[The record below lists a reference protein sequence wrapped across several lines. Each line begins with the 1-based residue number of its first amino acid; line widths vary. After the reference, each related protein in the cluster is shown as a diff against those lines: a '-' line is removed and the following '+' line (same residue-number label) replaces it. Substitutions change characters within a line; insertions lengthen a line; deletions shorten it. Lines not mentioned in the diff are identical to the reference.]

1 VASVER
7 FEDLVAWR
15 KARELA
21 REVYAVTRHE
31 DFRRDFGLASQIQRS
46 AVSVMANIAE
56 GFERRR
62 RSEFYRFV
70 EIAKGSCAEVAS
82 HVYVA
87 LDVGYLQHA
96 EFESMLERTREL
108 QRVLGGLKAS
118 LAPRTP
124 PSRGGRQ

>member
-1 VASVER
+1 
-7 FEDLVAWR
+7 
-15 KARELA
+15 
-21 REVYAVTRHE
+21 
-31 DFRRDFGLASQIQRS
+31 
-46 AVSVMANIAE
+46 MANIAE

-108 QRVLGGLKAS
+108 QRRAS
-118 LAPRTP
+118 ELP
-124 PSRGGRQ
+124 